1 MVTMKSTQPMGRN
14 HRTSIGVLRASVQ
27 TCQSVLTMP
36 SQPGHRLSEMEFD
49 EVSLVTRPAN
59 QFSTVRLFKAD
70 SPTERTMPEE
80 TDIIEDVRKN
90 GLLDEQVTEYID
102 ALEKANE
109 ELFSALGKADK
120 AKHDGEDDEDDE
132 EDEDDILKSADP
144 RIVELVKSAERRAVT
159 AETIAKAEREQ
170 RRDREFLAK
179 AQTFSSMPTDA
190 VELGRLMKSA
200 ADHLDT
206 ETFDQLVGLFA
217 KVNSMIETGGLL
229 DEVGKSYSVEAT
241 DSYSAIE
248 KAAEALRSE
257 DSSLTYEQA
266 VEKAVTENPTLYTD
280 HLKEG

>member
-1 MVTMKSTQPMGRN
+1 
-14 HRTSIGVLRASVQ
+14 
-27 TCQSVLTMP
+27 MP
-36 SQPGHRLSEMEFD
+36 SQSGHRLSEMEFD

-90 GLLDEQVTEYID
+90 GLLDEQVTEYIE

-109 ELFSALGKADK
+109 ELFSALEKADG
-120 AKHDGEDDEDDE
+120 AKHDDEEDEDD

-144 RIVELVKSAERRAVT
+144 RIVELVKSAEKRAVT

-217 KVNSMIETGGLL
+217 KVNAMIETGGLL
-229 DEVGKSYSVEAT
+229 NEVGKSYSVEAT

-266 VEKAVTENPTLYTD
+266 VEKAVTENPNLYTD